1 MAETKKKTTAEP
13 EAEEPVTQDVVS
25 EPQSVDVEEMGEP
38 EPEGTE
44 VPEEPEAEEIDF
56 TVEELPD
63 EELPAGELPEE
74 DKGLDETEKEI
85 EEAVEAIA
93 SDLSDDNPDKV
104 EEYFSTKRVIKDLR
118 AELKEFK
125 ENHKDALEAEKI
137 NKQLKLLRDKIKN
150 QTEIKIL
157 TDKIANLTERLEL
170 LKEIIKV
177 QLLEL
182 EVEEIKHEG
191 RKLKLVKVLKE
202 MRDQEEADTTAK
214 I

>member
-1 MAETKKKTTAEP
+1 MAEPKKKAKSEPQADETSLPEEVFEPQAEDVEVIAEP
-13 EAEEPVTQDVVS
+13 DAEAEEG
-25 EPQSVDVEEMGEP
+25 EIVEEPVAETL
-38 EPEGTE
+38 EDEQTT
-44 VPEEPEAEEIDF
+44 VDDTAPEAM
-56 TVEELPD
+56 
-63 EELPAGELPEE
+63 
-74 DKGLDETEKEI
+74 GLDETEKEI

-182 EVEEIKHEG
+182 EVEEIKYEG
-191 RKLKLVKVLKE
+191 KKLKLVKVLKE
-202 MRDQEEADTTAK
+202 MRDQEETETTAMK
-214 I
+214 